1 MIPISYNLRNI
12 RVRKVTSAAAAF
24 GLGLVVFVFASAM
37 MLSEGIERT
46 LGRSASPDVAIVMRK
61 GADSELSSSIEDS
74 KVGIIKADKDVA
86 KSSDG
91 QPLGVG
97 EVIVVIVL
105 DKLGTNG
112 VANVQIRG
120 VPDNVLSF
128 RNTAKI
134 VEGRAIKPGTDE
146 VMIGKSIRGR
156 FRGLDIGQSFELR
169 KNRPV
174 TVVGVFEDGGSS
186 FESEVWGDVETV
198 RNSSGRDGIVSAVRV
213 KLTNADQFDSYKASI
228 ESNRQLNLQVQ
239 RESEYYAKQSE
250 GTSLFIRVM
259 GVLIAIFFSVG
270 AMIGAMITMH
280 ASVAHR
286 QREIGTLR
294 ALGFSRTSIML
305 SFLVESIALA
315 LIGGVV
321 GAVASLGMQFARF
334 STMNFQSWSEI
345 VFTFDPTGEIIVSA
359 MILAG
364 VMGLV
369 GGFFPA
375 LRAAR
380 MSPIEAMRG

>member
-24 GLGLVVFVFASAM
+24 GLGLVVYVFASAM

>member
-1 MIPISYNLRNI
+1 MIPIGYNLRNI